1 MGKYEIEYF
10 KKIQLFSSLTDEEL
24 HQITDRLVVKKFRKN
39 EIILQ
44 VEDTNEYMYMIL
56 NGKTKVVQTT
66 EDGKEILLA
75 IHQSGEFFGEMSL
88 IDGKTS
94 PATVIATEDSTAAII
109 SKKDFYSLI
118 ETQKKV
124 FNNLLLILC
133 SRYRESWEKIQML
146 NYKNASQRIKIL
158 FLMLSDKYGEKT
170 AEGIT
175 LNVKLTHQEIA
186 DMAGMA
192 RETVTRVIDRWQKD
206 GEISVLKNKFIHLSA
221 KFLQKDLNLAVD
233 SYKGI
238 TKNY

>member
-1 MGKYEIEYF
+1 MGKYEIENF

-44 VEDTNEYMYMIL
+44 VEDTNEYMYIIL
-56 NGKTKVVQTT
+56 NGKTKVIQTT

-75 IHQSGEFFGEMSL
+75 LHQSGDFFGEMSL

-109 SKKDFYSLI
+109 SKKDFHALI
-118 ETQKKV
+118 KTQKKV
-124 FNNLLLILC
+124 LDNLLLILC
-133 SRYRESWEKIQML
+133 SRYRESWEKIQLL
-146 NYKNASQRIKIL
+146 NLKNALQRIKIL

-170 AEGIT
+170 DEGIK
-175 LNVKLTHQEIA
+175 LNIKLTHQDIA
-186 DMAGMA
+186 DMTGLA

-206 GEISVLKNKFIHLSA
+206 GEINVLKDKFIVLSA
-221 KFLQKDLNLAVD
+221 NFLQKDLNL
-233 SYKGI
+233 
-238 TKNY
+238 

>member
-1 MGKYEIEYF
+1 MGKYEIENF

-24 HQITDRLVVKKFRKN
+24 HKITDRLVVKKFRKN

-44 VEDTNEYMYMIL
+44 VEDTNKYMYIIL
-56 NGKTKVVQTT
+56 NGKTKVIQTT

-75 IHQSGEFFGEMSL
+75 MHQSGEFFGEMSL

-94 PATVIATEDSTAAII
+94 PATVIATEDSTVAVI
-109 SKKDFYSLI
+109 SKEDFYSLVK
-118 ETQKKV
+118 TQKKV
-124 FNNLLLILC
+124 LDNLLLILC

-146 NYKNASQRIKIL
+146 NLKNASQRIKIL
-158 FLMLSDKYGEKT
+158 FFMLSDKYGEKT
-170 AEGIT
+170 TEGVT

-192 RETVTRVIDRWQKD
+192 RETVTRVIDRWQRD
-206 GEISVLKNKFIHLSA
+206 GEISILKNKFIHLSA
-221 KFLQKDLNLAVD
+221 NFLQRDLNLPVD

>member
-24 HQITDRLVVKKFRKN
+24 RQISDKLIVKRFRKN

-44 VEDTNEYMYMIL
+44 EEDTNEYMYIIL
-56 NGKTKVVQTT
+56 DGKVKVAQTT

-75 IHQSGEFFGEMSL
+75 MHHSGEFFGEMSL

-118 ETQKKV
+118 KTQGKV
-124 FNNLLLILC
+124 LDNLMLILC

-146 NYKNASQRIKIL
+146 NYKNASHRIKIL

-170 AEGIT
+170 AEGVT
-175 LNVKLTHQEIA
+175 LNIKLTHQEIA
-186 DMAGMA
+186 DMTGMT
-192 RETVTRVIDRWQKD
+192 RETVTRVIDKWQKD
-206 GEISVLKNKFIHLSA
+206 GEINVLKNKFIHLSA
-221 KFLQKDLNLAVD
+221 NFLTEGFKPVC
-233 SYKGI
+233 
-238 TKNY
+238 